1 MSRTIA
7 RAAAALAAVLLVSA
21 CADAG
26 GVGAGSDEPGS
37 ELRVVATTSILGDV
51 VSRLVADDGEVDVL
65 MPAGSDPH
73 SFSPSAAQAATVRDA
88 DLVVA
93 NGLGLEES
101 LLDLLAAAREEGATV
116 FELAPELD
124 PIATGG
130 NAVADHD
137 DHADEGDHAD
147 EDDHAD
153 DDHAD
158 EDDHAGED
166 DGHGH
171 AEDGPDPHVWF
182 DPVRMADGVRLIARQ
197 LAAADDALPDEEW
210 EQRGEDYAAEL
221 LAVDEE
227 IRETLSVIPAERRV
241 LVTNHDAIGYFA
253 HRYDLEIIGT
263 VVPGGTTLANASAS
277 RIAELADTVRDAGV
291 PAIFAENTA
300 DARLSE
306 ALAREAGT
314 AVEVVQLYTD
324 SLGEEGSGAET
335 YIGLLRTDA
344 QLIADALG

>member
-1 MSRTIA
+1 
-7 RAAAALAAVLLVSA
+7 
-21 CADAG
+21 
-26 GVGAGSDEPGS
+26 
-37 ELRVVATTSILGDV
+37 VATTSILGDV
-51 VSRLVADDGEVDVL
+51 VSRLVGDDGEVEVL

-101 LLDLLAAAREEGATV
+101 LLDLLAAARVEGATV
-116 FELAPELD
+116 FEVAPELD

-130 NAVADHD
+130 TAVADHD
-137 DHADEGDHAD
+137 DHAE

-153 DDHAD
+153 EGDHGEAEGTGD
-158 EDDHAGED
+158 AG

-171 AEDGPDPHVWF
+171 AVGEADPHVWF
-182 DPVRMADGVRLIARQ
+182 DPVRMADGVRLIARE
-197 LAAADDALPDEEW
+197 LAAVDDTLSDDEW
-210 EQRGEDYAAEL
+210 QQRGEDYAAEL
-221 LAVDEE
+221 LALDEE

-241 LVTNHDAIGYFA
+241 LVTNHEAIGYFA
-253 HRYDLEIIGT
+253 QRYDLAIIGT

-314 AVEVVQLYTD
+314 DVEVVQLYTD

-344 QLIADALG
+344 QLVADALG